1 MHDTSECLQLQVS
14 PPYSVG
20 LMPTRLTD
28 RELRAWQALLH
39 AHEHVVRILDA
50 ELRAAHGISF
60 GGYDV
65 LVRLARTAGEA
76 LRMTELADR
85 VMVPPSTLTRKID
98 RLEADGLVA
107 RSRSSDDSR
116 VVIVR
121 LSDAGRRLVR
131 RAARTHLSGIREHF
145 SSRLN
150 AEQLEHVAA
159 ALETISGQH
168 RPH

>member
-1 MHDTSECLQLQVS
+1 
-14 PPYSVG
+14 
-20 LMPTRLTD
+20 MPTRLTD

-65 LVRLARTAGEA
+65 LVRLARTEGEA

-98 RLEADGLVA
+98 RLEANGLVE
-107 RSRSSDDSR
+107 RGRSSDDSR
-116 VVIVR
+116 VVLVR
-121 LSDAGRRLVR
+121 LTDVGRRLVR
-131 RAARTHLSGIREHF
+131 RAARTHLRGIREHF
-145 SSRLN
+145 SGRLN
-150 AEQLEHVAA
+150 TEQLEHVAA
-159 ALETISGQH
+159 ALETISGPH